1 MNIKGAAFKNRFI
14 LIFFILI
21 TLCLGF
27 YTGYPQS
34 GRAKGTSKE
43 RKRASL
49 VRNADLK
56 EIINSQSLLNINN
69 RVCGYNKYLCGPGFI
84 LLKSKSVRKDFKKLY
99 IAVLL
104 TESDNFKFD
113 RGIDNKSD
121 YGYPQINIKFWTL
134 VRMRKLGYK
143 ISSYSQL
150 LTKPALAI
158 KIGEAIFWHN
168 FIETWQ
174 NNSYSSLL
182 EYATGYHDINR
193 VGKVYYKRLV
203 KNYSTLKIGK
213 FDKKILAMSFKK
225 YNNIN

>member
-1 MNIKGAAFKNRFI
+1 MNIKRAVFKNGFI
-14 LIFFILI
+14 LIALF
-21 TLCLGF
+21 LGF

-34 GRAKGTSKE
+34 GQTKRHIEK
-43 RKRASL
+43 RKPASL

-56 EIINSQSLLNINN
+56 EIINSQSLLNIND

-84 LLKSKSVRKDFKKLY
+84 LSKSKSVRRDFKKLY

-104 TESDNFKFD
+104 TESDNFKYD
-113 RGIDNKSD
+113 RGIYNKFD
-121 YGYPQINIKFWTL
+121 YGYPQINIKFWPL
-134 VRMRKLGYK
+134 AKMRKLGYK
-143 ISSYSQL
+143 INSYSQL

-174 NNSYSSLL
+174 NNNYSSLL
-182 EYATGYHDINR
+182 KYATGYHNIKR
-193 VGKVYYKRLV
+193 VSKIYYKRLA
-203 KNYSTLKIGK
+203 KNYFTLKIGK